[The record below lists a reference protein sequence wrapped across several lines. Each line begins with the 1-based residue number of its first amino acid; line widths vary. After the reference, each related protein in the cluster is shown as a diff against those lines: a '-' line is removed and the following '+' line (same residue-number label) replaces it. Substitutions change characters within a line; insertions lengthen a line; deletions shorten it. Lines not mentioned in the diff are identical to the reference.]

1 VTVGIAKC
9 ISDAGVAES
18 FGGAFPHVSKL
29 IAQANII
36 SMPIAIDVGARL
48 KFLDVKEPAGYFG
61 MNVFALVDHSSKYV
75 LILLR
80 NV

>member
-1 VTVGIAKC
+1 
-9 ISDAGVAES
+9 
-18 FGGAFPHVSKL
+18 
-29 IAQANII
+29 
-36 SMPIAIDVGARL
+36 
-48 KFLDVKEPAGYFG
+48 LDVKEPAGYFG